1 MTNPTFSALVAL
13 LYSPTVQAPTVF
25 PRNDLVSVFLTG
37 VAGVNQ
43 PTNATPSEML
53 RLNTAL
59 PVTAVGS
66 QNYLGAA
73 QCFVNGTLTLANP
86 GCDPAG
92 FPNGRRPGDDTVD
105 IVTRVAMGY
114 LLPLASAPSGQLP
127 YTDGALNDE
136 TQFDP
141 GFPYIKAPLPG
152 SPNGSNNLPPN
163 P

>member
-1 MTNPTFSALVAL
+1 VK
-13 LYSPTVQAPTVF
+13 APTAF
-25 PRNDLVSVFLTG
+25 PRNDLVQTFLTG
-37 VAGVNQ
+37 VTGVNK
-43 PTNATPSEML
+43 PANVVPSEMI

-59 PVTAVGS
+59 PVTPPGT

-73 QCFVNGTLTLANP
+73 LCFVNGVLTLSNP

-114 LLPLASAPSGQLP
+114 LLPLGDAPSGQLP

-136 TQFDP
+136 TQFDTT
-141 GFPYIKAPLPG
+141 FPYIRSPLPG
-152 SPNGSNNLPPN
+152 SPNGANNLPPN